1 MKLLYQ
7 ILGVFVAF
15 LGLVLVGSCSDDEIA
30 ASQEGYGYMQLQLH
44 KKGADSR
51 ALDSGKELSYLK
63 DVRKIQITLASAG
76 NQSFSMALMPKSVS
90 EEGAEFGLSTVPVQ
104 LMPGTYKITYFVV
117 YGDEVVDGQAEIL
130 QSGTPDEEVNFQIEN
145 NRLTEVDFALEAV
158 LYGKYAAVFGK
169 DLSAIESPL
178 SRATVDN
185 SEIKYDDIASAVFT
199 FKYSSNGI
207 SYVESYPV
215 KAKKEKNA
223 QLFSTDT
230 IQMKQGDYVLSH
242 YKLYNKNQE
251 LIYAMDEEQNVKIEH
266 FKLLRDTVDVKLY
279 ETAAIRDY
287 IALYNIWKAMGG
299 EEWSWNG
306 EGYNVGSNWVFKFAD
321 GTPRPIDMWG
331 DQPGVGLGGNGRVTS
346 LNLGSFNPK
355 GFVPDAIGDLTQLET
370 LYLGNHD
377 ETVSIVG
384 DEGMEGILSH
394 YLLAREGVDVR
405 AHRMDIARE
414 RFALR
419 RAQLQVTSKLN
430 YESRNARPT
439 VYTKYAGRNKGSM
452 SNRITGISERIGELA
467 GTLTMVYIANGF
479 IEELPES
486 FGKLENLTDL
496 EIYNCRVTTFPEQ
509 LKELPNLVS
518 LNFSM
523 NGNLD
528 LESTYKNLDDFFKN
542 GKSQG
547 TVQLLYLNDDKLTK
561 LPLSISNMKKLG
573 MLDLAYNKL
582 VELPALGNVSPVQ
595 FMVDCNELGNEALG
609 AGSNP
614 IPNNF
619 CITDDLE
626 LFSASCNKLKK
637 FPVLL
642 SNMKNDGKYSIEEI
656 DLSVN
661 QIDGFEPGFKGVR
674 AEKLNLCSNKFVKL
688 PTEFSE
694 YSSVINFLRLSYN
707 EITEVPFESFKNL
720 KALEALELAGN
731 KIKSMPNEFNS
742 EYLPHFSGI
751 DLSQNRFDKFPA
763 NILYVN
769 SLNQLILNSQG
780 YYTDAAQKK
789 FKRTLVEWPT
799 GLDQHMALKILEVSG
814 NDLRMIQT
822 FPDNLNKFDVSDNP
836 NIKMTVPSAII
847 ARINDGS
854 FLLVYDE
861 TQDITNVNN

>member
-1 MKLLYQ
+1 MGVVCILY
-7 ILGVFVAF
+7 IY
-15 LGLVLVGSCSDDEIA
+15 C
-30 ASQEGYGYMQLQLH
+30 
-44 KKGADSR
+44 
-51 ALDSGKELSYLK
+51 
-63 DVRKIQITLASAG
+63 
-76 NQSFSMALMPKSVS
+76 
-90 EEGAEFGLSTVPVQ
+90 
-104 LMPGTYKITYFVV
+104 
-117 YGDEVVDGQAEIL
+117 
-130 QSGTPDEEVNFQIEN
+130 VN
-145 NRLTEVDFALEAV
+145 LE
-158 LYGKYAAVFGK
+158 
-169 DLSAIESPL
+169 
-178 SRATVDN
+178 
-185 SEIKYDDIASAVFT
+185 
-199 FKYSSNGI
+199 
-207 SYVESYPV
+207 
-215 KAKKEKNA
+215 
-223 QLFSTDT
+223 
-230 IQMKQGDYVLSH
+230 
-242 YKLYNKNQE
+242 
-251 LIYAMDEEQNVKIEH
+251 
-266 FKLLRDTVDVKLY
+266 
-279 ETAAIRDY
+279 
-287 IALYNIWKAMGG
+287 
-299 EEWSWNG
+299 
-306 EGYNVGSNWVFKFAD
+306 
-321 GTPRPIDMWG
+321 
-331 DQPGVGLGGNGRVTS
+331 
-346 LNLGSFNPK
+346 SFNPK

-419 RAQLQVTSKLN
+419 RAQLQVASKLN
-430 YESRNARPT
+430 YESRNTRPT
-439 VYTKYAGRNKGSM
+439 VYTKYTGRNKGSM

-528 LESTYKNLDDFFKN
+528 LESTYENLDDFFTN

-561 LPLSISNMKKLG
+561 LPPSISNMKKLG

-595 FMVDCNELGNEALG
+595 FMVDCNQLGNEALG
-609 AGSNP
+609 AGATP

-674 AEKLNLCSNKFVKL
+674 AEKLNLCSNKFTKL

-707 EITEVPFESFKNL
+707 GITEVPFESFKNL

-751 DLSQNRFDKFPA
+751 DLSQNRFDTFPV

-780 YYTDAAQKK
+780 YYTDVAQKK

>member
-130 QSGTPDEEVNFQIEN
+130 QSGTPDEEVNFRVEN

-199 FKYSSNGI
+199 FKYSSNGV

-215 KAKKEKNA
+215 KAKKEKKA

-306 EGYNVGSNWVFKFAD
+306 EGYNIGSNWVFKFAD

-419 RAQLQVTSKLN
+419 RAQLQVASKLN

-467 GTLTMVYIANGF
+467 GTLTMLYIANGF

-496 EIYNCRVTTFPEQ
+496 EIYNCRMTTFPEQ

-523 NGNLD
+523 NGSLD
-528 LESTYKNLDDFFKN
+528 LESTYKNLDDFFTN

-547 TVQLLYLNDDKLTK
+547 TVQLLYLNDNKLTK
-561 LPLSISNMKKLG
+561 LPPSIRNMKKLG

-595 FMVDCNELGNEALG
+595 FMVDCNELGNEDLG
-609 AGSNP
+609 AGATP

-674 AEKLNLCSNKFVKL
+674 AEKLNLCSNKFAKL

-751 DLSQNRFDKFPA
+751 DLSQNRFDAFPV

>member
-130 QSGTPDEEVNFQIEN
+130 QSGTPDEEVNFRIEN

-158 LYGKYAAVFGK
+158 LYGKYTAVFGK

-215 KAKKEKNA
+215 KAKKEKKA

-306 EGYNVGSNWVFKFAD
+306 EGYNIGSNWVFKFAD

-331 DQPGVGLGGNGRVTS
+331 EQPGVGLGGNGRVTS

-419 RAQLQVTSKLN
+419 RAQLQVASKLN

-467 GTLTMVYIANGF
+467 GTLTMLYIANGF

-528 LESTYKNLDDFFKN
+528 LESTYENLDDFFTN

-547 TVQLLYLNDDKLTK
+547 TVQLLYLNDNKLTK
-561 LPLSISNMKKLG
+561 LPPSIRNMKKLG

-595 FMVDCNELGNEALG
+595 FMVDCNELGNEDLG
-609 AGSNP
+609 AGATP

-674 AEKLNLCSNKFVKL
+674 AE
-688 PTEFSE
+688 
-694 YSSVINFLRLSYN
+694 INFLRLSYN

-751 DLSQNRFDKFPA
+751 DLSQNRFDAFPV

>member
-1 MKLLYQ
+1 MY
-7 ILGVFVAF
+7 
-15 LGLVLVGSCSDDEIA
+15 
-30 ASQEGYGYMQLQLH
+30 
-44 KKGADSR
+44 
-51 ALDSGKELSYLK
+51 
-63 DVRKIQITLASAG
+63 VR
-76 NQSFSMALMPKSVS
+76 F
-90 EEGAEFGLSTVPVQ
+90 
-104 LMPGTYKITYFVV
+104 
-117 YGDEVVDGQAEIL
+117 
-130 QSGTPDEEVNFQIEN
+130 
-145 NRLTEVDFALEAV
+145 
-158 LYGKYAAVFGK
+158 
-169 DLSAIESPL
+169 
-178 SRATVDN
+178 
-185 SEIKYDDIASAVFT
+185 
-199 FKYSSNGI
+199 
-207 SYVESYPV
+207 
-215 KAKKEKNA
+215 
-223 QLFSTDT
+223 
-230 IQMKQGDYVLSH
+230 
-242 YKLYNKNQE
+242 
-251 LIYAMDEEQNVKIEH
+251 
-266 FKLLRDTVDVKLY
+266 
-279 ETAAIRDY
+279 
-287 IALYNIWKAMGG
+287 
-299 EEWSWNG
+299 
-306 EGYNVGSNWVFKFAD
+306 
-321 GTPRPIDMWG
+321 
-331 DQPGVGLGGNGRVTS
+331 
-346 LNLGSFNPK
+346 FNPK

-419 RAQLQVTSKLN
+419 RAQLQIASKLN

-528 LESTYKNLDDFFKN
+528 LESTYKNLDDFFTN

-547 TVQLLYLNDDKLTK
+547 TVQLLYLNDDKLIK
-561 LPLSISNMKKLG
+561 LPPSISNMKKLG

-595 FMVDCNELGNEALG
+595 FMVDCNELGNDKNV
-609 AGSNP
+609 STP

-674 AEKLNLCSNKFVKL
+674 AEKLNLCSNKFTKL

-751 DLSQNRFDKFPA
+751 DLSQNRFDAFPV